1 MGKNSIGGRSLMKR
15 VALNKFKRNAPF
27 QRAIEAIVG
36 TSTVKNKLT
45 KFRDLF
51 SLQCWGF
58 KLRAILSSRYS
69 PCVCAYVRTYFILTY
84 FYFYFLSLFFGSFLE
99 KYIQSV

>member
-1 MGKNSIGGRSLMKR
+1 MKR

-27 QRAIEAIVG
+27 QRAIEALVG

-58 KLRAILSSRYS
+58 KLRAIKSSRIAR
-69 PCVCAYVRTYFILTY
+69 AYVRAYFVLTY